1 VSRLRYLT
9 AGESHGPALT
19 GIIEG
24 MPAGLELTIE
34 HIHADSV
41 RRKMG
46 YGRGNRMKIET
57 DEVKI
62 LAGVRRGQTIGSP
75 IALFIENRDHQKWLD
90 IMAIEPREGEAARAV
105 HIPRPGH
112 TDLVGG
118 IKYGRDDMR
127 DILERASAR
136 ETAMRVALGAVA
148 RRLLAE
154 IGVTIASRVVRIG
167 EVVDETP
174 LDADIATLNARVDV
188 SPVRVLDPHA
198 AERIVAQI
206 DVAREA
212 GDTLGGIFEVVAA
225 GLPIGVGSHAQWDRR
240 LDGRIGEAFLALNAI
255 KGVELGLGFRGAALP
270 GSAVH
275 DAYFPGTDGAR
286 ATYGTNRA
294 GGVEGGISTGQP
306 VVVRAAMKPIAT
318 LMKPLPSID
327 LRTGE
332 PTNAYIERSD
342 VCAVP
347 AAAVIGESL
356 LALVLADA
364 VLEAFPADTIDA
376 LRENVGRARERAHAR

>member
-1 VSRLRYLT
+1 MSRLRYLT

-19 GIIEG
+19 GIMEG
-24 MPAGLELTIE
+24 LPAGLPITVEEIY
-34 HIHADSV
+34 ADG
-41 RRKMG
+41 RRRMMG

-62 LAGVRRGQTIGSP
+62 LAGVRRGETLGSP
-75 IALFIENRDHQKWLD
+75 VALYIENRDHQKWLE
-90 IMAIEPREGEAARAV
+90 IMTAEPREGEAARAV

-112 TDLVGG
+112 TDRVGG
-118 IKYGRDDMR
+118 LKYDRADMR

-136 ETAMRVALGAVA
+136 ETAMRVALGALA
-148 RRLLAE
+148 RKLLSE
-154 IGVTIASRVVRIG
+154 LGVSIASRVVRIG

-174 LDADIATLNARVDV
+174 LDADIATLNVRVDQ
-188 SPVRVLDPHA
+188 SPVRVLDSGA
-198 AERIVAQI
+198 AERIMKNI
-206 DVAREA
+206 DASKEA
-212 GDTLGGIFEVVAA
+212 GDTLGGVFEVVA
-225 GLPIGVGSHAQWDRR
+225 GGVPIGLGSHAQWDRR
-240 LDGRIGEAFLALNAI
+240 LDGRVGEAFLALNAI

-275 DAYFPGTDGAR
+275 DSYFPGENGTLTR
-286 ATYGTNRA
+286 YGSNRA
-294 GGVEGGISTGQP
+294 GGIEGGISTGQP
-306 VVVRAAMKPIAT
+306 IVVRVAMKPIST
-318 LMKPLPSID
+318 LMKPLPSVD

-332 PTNAYIERSD
+332 ATNAYIERSD

-364 VLEAFPADTIDA
+364 VLETFPGDTLNT
-376 LRENVGRARERAHAR
+376 LRDYVGAWRERIHAR

>member
-1 VSRLRYLT
+1 LSRLRYLT

-24 MPAGLELTIE
+24 MPAGMPLTID
-34 HIHADSV
+34 HIHADSI

-62 LAGVRRGQTIGSP
+62 LAGVRRGETIGSP

-90 IMAIEPREGEAARAV
+90 IMAVEPREGEAARAV

-154 IGVTIASRVVRIG
+154 IGVSVASRVVRIG
-167 EVVDETP
+167 EVIDETP
-174 LDADIATLNARVDV
+174 LDADIATLNARVDA

-206 DVAREA
+206 DAAREA

-225 GLPIGVGSHAQWDRR
+225 GMPVGVGSHAQWDRR

-255 KGVELGLGFRGAALP
+255 KGVELGLGFRGSALP

-275 DAYFPGTDGAR
+275 DAYFPATDGAR

-306 VVVRAAMKPIAT
+306 IVVRAAMKPIAT
-318 LMKPLPSID
+318 LMKPLPSVD

-332 PTNAYIERSD
+332 ATNAYIERSD

-364 VLEAFPADTIDA
+364 VIETYPADTIDA
-376 LRENVGRARERAHAR
+376 LRAGVQHARERARAR

>member
-1 VSRLRYLT
+1 MSRLRYLT
-9 AGESHGPALT
+9 AGESHGPALS

-24 MPAGLELTIE
+24 VPAGMRLTLE

-62 LAGVRRGQTIGSP
+62 LAGVRRGETLGSP
-75 IALFIENRDHQKWLD
+75 IALFIENRDHQKWLE
-90 IMAIEPREGEAARAV
+90 IMAIEPREGEAARAIHV
-105 HIPRPGH
+105 PRPGH

-148 RRLLAE
+148 RRLLDE
-154 IGVTIASRVVRIG
+154 IGVTVASRVVRIG

-174 LDADIATLNARVDV
+174 LDADVATLNARVDA

-206 DVAREA
+206 DAAREA

-225 GLPIGVGSHAQWDRR
+225 GMPVGVGSHAQWDRR

-255 KGVELGLGFRGAALP
+255 KGVELGLGFRGTALP

-286 ATYGTNRA
+286 ANYGSNRA

-306 VVVRAAMKPIAT
+306 VVVRVAMKPIAT
-318 LMKPLPSID
+318 LMKPLPSVD

-332 PTNAYIERSD
+332 ATSAYIERSD

-364 VLEAFPADTIDA
+364 VLETFPADTIES
-376 LRENVGRARERAHAR
+376 LRENVGRARERARAR

>member
-24 MPAGLELTIE
+24 MPAGLALTLE
-34 HIHADSV
+34 HIHADSL

-62 LAGVRRGQTIGSP
+62 LAGVRRGETIGSP

-118 IKYGRDDMR
+118 IKYDRDDMR

-136 ETAMRVALGAVA
+136 ETAMRVALGAIA
-148 RRLLAE
+148 RRLLDA

-167 EVVDETP
+167 EVIDETP
-174 LDADIATLNARVDV
+174 LDADIASLNARVDA

-206 DVAREA
+206 DAAREA

-225 GLPIGVGSHAQWDRR
+225 GMPIGVGSHAQWDRR
-240 LDGRIGEAFLALNAI
+240 IDGRIGEAFLALNAI

-275 DAYFPGTDGAR
+275 DAYFPGTHGAR
-286 ATYGTNRA
+286 TNYGSNRA

-332 PTNAYIERSD
+332 ATNAYIERSD

-364 VLEAFPADTIDA
+364 VLETYPADTIEA
-376 LRENVGRARERAHAR
+376 LRENVDRSRERARAH

>member
-1 VSRLRYLT
+1 LRFLT

-24 MPAGLELTIE
+24 MPAGVPLTVE
-34 HIHADSV
+34 HIYADGV
-41 RRKMG
+41 RRKLG
-46 YGRGNRMKIET
+46 YGRGQRMKIET

-62 LAGVRRGQTIGSP
+62 TAGVRRGETLGSP

-105 HIPRPGH
+105 YIPRPGH
-112 TDLVGG
+112 TDYVGG

-174 LDADIATLNARVDV
+174 LDADIASLNARADA

-198 AERIVAQI
+198 SERITAQI
-206 DVAREA
+206 DAAREA
-212 GDTLGGIFEVVAA
+212 GDTLGGIFEVVA
-225 GLPIGVGSHAQWDRR
+225 GGMPIGVGSHAQWDRR
-240 LDGRIGEAFLALNAI
+240 LDGRIAEAFLALNAI

-275 DAYFPGTDGAR
+275 DAYLPGTHGAR
-286 ATYGTNRA
+286 ANYATNRA

-306 VVVRAAMKPIAT
+306 IVVRAAMKPIAT
-318 LMKPLPSID
+318 LMKPLPSVD

-332 PTNAYIERSD
+332 ATNAYIERSD

-347 AAAVIGESL
+347 AAAVIGEAL

-364 VLEAFPADTIDA
+364 VLETYPADTLA
-376 LRENVGRARERAHAR
+376 VLRENVGRARERSRAR

>member
-1 VSRLRYLT
+1 
-9 AGESHGPALT
+9 LT

-24 MPAGLELTIE
+24 MPAGLALTLE
-34 HIHADSV
+34 HIHADSL

-62 LAGVRRGQTIGSP
+62 LAGVRRGETIGSP

-118 IKYGRDDMR
+118 IKYDRDDMR

-136 ETAMRVALGAVA
+136 ETAMRVALGAIA
-148 RRLLAE
+148 RRLLDA

-167 EVVDETP
+167 EVIDETP
-174 LDADIATLNARVDV
+174 LDADIASLNARVDA

-206 DVAREA
+206 DAAREA

-225 GLPIGVGSHAQWDRR
+225 GMPIGVGSHAQWDRR
-240 LDGRIGEAFLALNAI
+240 IDGRIGEAFLALNAI
-255 KGVELGLGFRGAALP
+255 KGVELGLVSAARRCRVRP
-270 GSAVH
+270 CTMRIFPARTARARTTARIAPAASRVGSAR
-275 DAYFPGTDGAR
+275 G
-286 ATYGTNRA
+286 
-294 GGVEGGISTGQP
+294 S
-306 VVVRAAMKPIAT
+306 
-318 LMKPLPSID
+318 
-327 LRTGE
+327 
-332 PTNAYIERSD
+332 RSS
-342 VCAVP
+342 CAP
-347 AAAVIGESL
+347 
-356 LALVLADA
+356 
-364 VLEAFPADTIDA
+364 
-376 LRENVGRARERAHAR
+376 R